1 MRRILIVDD
10 EHVVADTLKIIF
22 TQHGFSAHAVYSA
35 AEAMAC
41 VAAFEPDILL
51 CDINMPDKNGIELI
65 AEMSTERPDCPIL
78 VLTGAYASIHNVR
91 ERASQ
96 LKRNLSILPKPCQP
110 SEVLR
115 AANALFLLP
124 A

>member
-10 EHVVADTLKIIF
+10 EHMVADTLRIIF
-22 TQHGFSAHAVYSA
+22 TQHGFSARAVYSA

-41 VAAFEPDILL
+41 AAVFEPDILL
-51 CDINMPDKNGIELI
+51 CDINMPGKDGLELI
-65 AEMSTERPDCPIL
+65 AEMNTERPACQIL
-78 VLTGAYASIHNVR
+78 VLTGAYASIHHVR

-96 LKRNLSILPKPCQP
+96 LKRKLSILPKPCQP

-115 AANALFLLP
+115 AADALFLIP